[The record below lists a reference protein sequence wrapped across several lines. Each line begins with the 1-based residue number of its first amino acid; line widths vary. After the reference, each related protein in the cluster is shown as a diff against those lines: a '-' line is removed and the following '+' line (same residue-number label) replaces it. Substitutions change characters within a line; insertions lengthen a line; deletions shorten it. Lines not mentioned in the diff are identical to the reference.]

1 MSIGSQFSILG
12 VMKKVNKKLLEI
24 KKDWLRHILYF
35 GSHLNGIIEF
45 DWIHDSIGKWGIAD
59 DTQVIFYFI
68 E

>member
-1 MSIGSQFSILG
+1 
-12 VMKKVNKKLLEI
+12 MKKVNKKLLEI